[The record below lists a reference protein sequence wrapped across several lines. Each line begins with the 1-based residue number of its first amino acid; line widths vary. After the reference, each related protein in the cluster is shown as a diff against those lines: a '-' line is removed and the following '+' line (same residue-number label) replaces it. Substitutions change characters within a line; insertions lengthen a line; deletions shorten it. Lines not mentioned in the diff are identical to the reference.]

1 MVNPRSLLCLSIGA
15 AAISFAAMVPAV
27 AQVKEVDAAHQS
39 PLGEQ
44 GSAEWQ
50 TLLTRQRFAPAVS
63 FNDTTIPGEPLSTYG
78 RLFAWSN
85 IALDTTAI
93 DHTPPAPGQNYTFGQ
108 AFGPPRAAR
117 AMAIAHIAMFEA
129 VNAIVGK
136 FHSYTG
142 LKPVGPSTSTAAGSN
157 PSMDAAIAQSMHD
170 ALVFVYPSQKS
181 RLDALLAYDQG
192 FFKANSMGKAL
203 GAAAAQSIIALR
215 SNDGSQTEEP
225 IVGVNFFPLGG
236 VPNWAVDPIS
246 QSTVALGANW
256 AQVKPFVIPNATSF
270 RPPGP
275 PPVTS
280 QKYTDAF
287 NETKTLGGDPNFGTP
302 TTRTAEETLEGIFW
316 TYDGVPNICAPPR
329 LYNQIAH
336 QLALSRKMQSV
347 EDTAQMFAV
356 LNTAEADAGLAA
368 WEAKWHYQ
376 FWRPITGIRNELAIG
391 NPNIVQDPNWTP
403 LGAQATNTTARNFTP
418 PFPAYPSGH
427 ATFGGAIFEVLKS
440 YFKDNESVTFISD
453 EFNGRNFSDTG
464 VLMPLAPVT
473 FPSLTAA
480 DKSNADSR
488 IWVGVHWQPDAD
500 DGDAAGIA
508 LADYVLSHAFL
519 PVNPNNRAP
528 TGLSSVTTSAL
539 N

>member
-1 MVNPRSLLCLSIGA
+1 MA
-15 AAISFAAMVPAV
+15 PAV
-27 AQVKEVDAAHQS
+27 AQVEEVDAAHQS

-50 TLLTRQRFAPAVS
+50 KLLVRQQSATAVS
-63 FNDTTIPGEPLSTYG
+63 FNNTTIPGEPLSTYG

-93 DHTPPAPGQNYTFGQ
+93 DHTPPAPGQHYTFGQ
-108 AFGPPRAAR
+108 AFGPPRSAR
-117 AMAIAHIAMFEA
+117 AMAIGHIAMFEA

-142 LKPVGPSTSTAAGSN
+142 LKPVGTSTTTVGSN

-192 FFKANSMGKAL
+192 FFKANSMGTAL
-203 GAAAAQSIIALR
+203 GAAAARSIINLR
-215 SNDGSQTEEP
+215 SNDGSQTQEP

-256 AQVKPFVIPNATSF
+256 AQVTPFVIPGATSF
-270 RPPGP
+270 RPPP
-275 PPVTS
+275 PPLVTS
-280 QKYTDAF
+280 REYTDAF
-287 NETKTLGGDPNFGTP
+287 NETKTLGGDPSFGTP

-336 QLALSRKMQSV
+336 QLALSRKMGSV
-347 EDTAQMFAV
+347 VDAAQMFAV
-356 LNTAEADAGLAA
+356 LNTAEADAGLTA

-376 FWRPITGIRNELAIG
+376 FWRPITGIRNELATG
-391 NPNIVQDPNWTP
+391 NPALVPDPNWTP
-403 LGAQATNTTARNFTP
+403 LGAQATNTHGPNFTP

-453 EFNGRNFSDTG
+453 EFNGQNFDDKG
-464 VLMPLAPVT
+464 HLMPLEPVT

-500 DGDAAGIA
+500 NGDAAGIA

-519 PVNPNNRAP
+519 PVDPNNAAP

>member
-1 MVNPRSLLCLSIGA
+1 MLLKKGISYLSLGVIA
-15 AAISFAAMVPAV
+15 ASYAYMAPAV
-27 AQVKEVDAAHQS
+27 AQETTVDTAHQS

-50 TLLTRQRFAPAVS
+50 RLLTRQRFAPAVS
-63 FNDTTIPGEPLSTYG
+63 FNNTTIPGEPLSTYG

-129 VNAIVGK
+129 VNAITPK

-142 LKPVGPSTSTAAGSN
+142 LAEVKDGDVST
-157 PSMDAAIAQSMHD
+157 DAAIAQAMHD

-181 RLDALLAYDQG
+181 RLDALLAFDQK
-192 FFKANSMGKAL
+192 FIKANAKANAAGTAL
-203 GAAAAQSIIALR
+203 GAAAAQSIVALR
-215 SNDGSQTEEP
+215 SNDGSQTQEP

-236 VPNWAVDPIS
+236 VPNWAPDPIS
-246 QSTVALGANW
+246 QSTTALGENW
-256 AQVKPFVIPNATSF
+256 FQVKPFVIQKADQF
-270 RPPGP
+270 RPPVP
-275 PPVTS
+275 PNEAS
-280 QKYTDAF
+280 QEYTDAF
-287 NETKTLGGDPNFGTP
+287 NEEVTLGGDPNFGTP

-336 QLALSRKMQSV
+336 QLALSRKMTSV

-356 LNTAEADAGLAA
+356 LNTAMADAGLTA

-376 FWRPITGIRNELAIG
+376 FWRPITGIRWDTAQ
-391 NPNIVQDPNWTP
+391 PNTQVVPQPNWTP
-403 LGAQATNTTARNFTP
+403 LGAQATNTTNRNFTP

-427 ATFGGAIFEVLKS
+427 ATFGGAVFEVLKS

-453 EFNGRNFSDTG
+453 EFNGQNFSDTG
-464 VLMPLAPVT
+464 VLMPLEPVT

-480 DKSNADSR
+480 DQSNAESR
-488 IWVGVHWQPDAD
+488 IWVGVHWQFDAD
-500 DGDAAGIA
+500 MGDAAGISMA
-508 LADYVLSHAFL
+508 DFVLANSFL
-519 PVNPNNRAP
+519 PIDPNNGAP
-528 TGLSSVTTSAL
+528 TGLSAITQSAQK
-539 N
+539 

>member
-1 MVNPRSLLCLSIGA
+1 MAP
-15 AAISFAAMVPAV
+15 AI
-27 AQVKEVDAAHQS
+27 AQVREVGVANQS

-44 GSAEWQ
+44 GSAEWER
-50 TLLTRQRFAPAVS
+50 LLTRQRFAPAVS

-108 AFGPPRAAR
+108 AFGPPRSAR
-117 AMAIAHIAMFEA
+117 AMAIGHIAMFEA

-142 LKPVGPSTSTAAGSN
+142 LKSTEPSTSTAAGSN

-170 ALVFVYPSQKS
+170 PLVFVYPSQKA

-192 FFKANSMGKAL
+192 FFKANAQGTAL
-203 GAAAAQSIIALR
+203 GKAAAQSIINLR
-215 SNDGSQTEEP
+215 SNDGSQTQEP
-225 IVGVNFFPLGG
+225 VVGVNFFPLGG
-236 VPNWAVDPIS
+236 VPNWAPDPIS
-246 QSTVALGANW
+246 QATVALGANW
-256 AQVKPFVIPNATSF
+256 AQVKPFVIQAADQF
-270 RPPGP
+270 RPPVP
-275 PPVTS
+275 PNEAS
-280 QKYTDAF
+280 QEYTDAF
-287 NETKTLGGDPNFGTP
+287 NQVATLGGDPNFGTP

-329 LYNQIAH
+329 LYDQIAH

-356 LNTAEADAGLAA
+356 LNTAMADAALTA

-376 FWRPITGIRNELAIG
+376 FWRPITGIRWDTAQ
-391 NPNIVQDPNWTP
+391 PNTQVVPQPNWTP
-403 LGAQATNTTARNFTP
+403 LGAQATNTTNRNFTP

-427 ATFGGAIFEVLKS
+427 ATIGGAVFEVLKS

-453 EFNGRNFSDTG
+453 EFNGQNFDDTG
-464 VLMPLAPVT
+464 KLMPLEPVT

-480 DKSNADSR
+480 DKSNAESR
-488 IWVGVHWQPDAD
+488 IWVGVHWQFDAD
-500 DGDAAGIA
+500 MGDAAGIA
-508 LADYVLSHAFL
+508 MADFLLAHAFL
-519 PVNPNNRAP
+519 PVDPKNAAP
-528 TGLSSVTTSAL
+528 VGLSATTQSAL
-539 N
+539 K